1 MVSGAEQSPTG
12 RIPEDEGKIAQQVLD
27 TCITP
32 GVIGMQEQL
41 SVTGRVQA
49 AAAAGLKLFD
59 QLRASVQTRIG
70 GYPRLAIEARRLPL
84 AFGLARCAQHRV
96 AQAHCAV
103 APDLQRVRP
112 AEGHELGH
120 ALEQAPIHGRA
131 IQVENAGN
139 AAHCGS
145 VRTRRDAAPNQPW
158 NGAEYWRNSSLAVT
172 ATHLCSTP
180 P

>member
-1 MVSGAEQSPTG
+1 MVSGAEQSTTG

-70 GYPRLAIEARRLPL
+70 GFPPPPPPGRPPPRA
-84 AFGLARCAQHRV
+84 
-96 AQAHCAV
+96 
-103 APDLQRVRP
+103 VRP
-112 AEGHELGH
+112 PPPG
-120 ALEQAPIHGRA
+120 APP
-131 IQVENAGN
+131 
-139 AAHCGS
+139 
-145 VRTRRDAAPNQPW
+145 AAP
-158 NGAEYWRNSSLAVT
+158 A
-172 ATHLCSTP
+172 P
-180 P
+180 PPPPPRPPRP

>member
-1 MVSGAEQSPTG
+1 MHTRAIQRVTDNQRPADPRIVERLRAQMVSGAEQSPTG

-70 GYPRLAIEARRLPL
+70 GYPRPAIEARPLPL

-96 AQAHCAV
+96 APAPRAL
-103 APDLQRVRP
+103 APDLPPVRP
-112 AEGHELGH
+112 PGGPELRH
-120 ALEQAPIHGRA
+120 APEQAPIHPRA
-131 IQVENAGN
+131 PQGEKA
-139 AAHCGS
+139 S
-145 VRTRRDAAPNQPW
+145 
-158 NGAEYWRNSSLAVT
+158 
-172 ATHLCSTP
+172 
-180 P
+180 

>member
-1 MVSGAEQSPTG
+1 MHTRAIQRVTDNQRPADPRIVERLRAQMVSGAEQSPTG

-70 GYPRLAIEARRLPL
+70 GYPPPALQAPPPPPPV
-84 AFGLARCAQHRV
+84 GPPPCAQHPR
-96 AQAHCAV
+96 APAHRAR
-103 APDLQRVRP
+103 APHLQPPPPPGGPEIRP
-112 AEGHELGH
+112 
-120 ALEQAPIHGRA
+120 
-131 IQVENAGN
+131 
-139 AAHCGS
+139 
-145 VRTRRDAAPNQPW
+145 
-158 NGAEYWRNSSLAVT
+158 
-172 ATHLCSTP
+172 
-180 P
+180 

>member
-1 MVSGAEQSPTG
+1 MVSGAEQSTTG

-70 GYPRLAIEARRLPL
+70 GYPP
-84 AFGLARCAQHRV
+84 
-96 AQAHCAV
+96 
-103 APDLQRVRP
+103 P
-112 AEGHELGH
+112 
-120 ALEQAPIHGRA
+120 A
-131 IQVENAGN
+131 IQA
-139 AAHCGS
+139 
-145 VRTRRDAAPNQPW
+145 RPPPPRFRPPPRAPHPLGPAPLPAPPPSQS
-158 NGAEYWRNSSLAVT
+158 AE
-172 ATHLCSTP
+172 HTP
-180 P
+180 ETPARPPLP

>member
-1 MVSGAEQSPTG
+1 MHTRAIQRVTDNQRPADPRIVERLRAQMVSGAEQSPTG

-70 GYPRLAIEARRLPL
+70 GYPRLAIEARRPPL

-96 AQAHCAV
+96 APAHRAV
-103 APDLQRVRP
+103 APDLQPGPPPGSPELRP
-112 AEGHELGH
+112 WLGP
-120 ALEQAPIHGRA
+120 APSPPRAIHG
-131 IQVENAGN
+131 
-139 AAHCGS
+139 
-145 VRTRRDAAPNQPW
+145 
-158 NGAEYWRNSSLAVT
+158 
-172 ATHLCSTP
+172 
-180 P
+180 